1 MDSER
6 ELIPLEQQTLNFYG
20 KPIVVVRLPDGR
32 PAVILN
38 VLCDNLQIVTN
49 SQVKRIRRTESIAD
63 DLVDVRVE
71 TEGGPQRMS
80 ALTLRVV
87 PFWLAGI
94 DPKRVRE
101 EIRPD
106 IIRYQ
111 REVVDVLYAW
121 AQSRKTLPSSAV
133 VVPAEQNVQPIA
145 PAQNASALAWAEYH
159 QQMAAFYQ
167 WKASIDTRI
176 DALEERQGE
185 MESRLDEHRRVLAFI
200 PEILERLGPER
211 ITEKHQLQVRA
222 YVQQLSKAT
231 GKHSG
236 TIYNDLYAA
245 FSVPRYEDL
254 LEEDWPQIEQWF
266 KVQIE
271 RGKKKS

>member
-80 ALTLRVV
+80 ALTLRAV

-133 VVPAEQNVQPIA
+133 VVPVEQNVQPIA

-167 WKASIDTRI
+167 WKAAVDTRI

-185 MESRLDEHRRVLAFI
+185 METRLDEHRRVLAFI
-200 PEILERLGPER
+200 PEILERLGPEK

-236 TIYNDLYAA
+236 TIYNDLYVA

-271 RGKKKS
+271 RGKQK